1 MGSLFRHWEGRCAGM
16 GSLSGIGRA
25 DVLAWVAC
33 SGIGRADVLAWEAC
47 SGIGRADVLA
57 WVACQ
62 AFGGQMCWH
71 G

>member
-1 MGSLFRHWEGRCAGM
+1 MRVNLRQSDGSVGVNLGHWEGRCAGMVSLFRHWEGRCAGM

-33 SGIGRADVLAWEAC
+33 
-47 SGIGRADVLA
+47 
-57 WVACQ
+57 Q
-62 AFGGQMCWH
+62 ALGGQMCWH

>member
-33 SGIGRADVLAWEAC
+33 SGIGRADVLAW
-47 SGIGRADVLA
+47 
-57 WVACQ
+57 VACQ
-62 AFGGQMCWH
+62 ALGGQMCWH